1 MVICV
6 QLTVPPESSPELTA
20 FNAEHYP
27 DAPDENVRLTFT
39 ITDTCV
45 IKVTKDGAN
54 WIEIN
59 GPSAGNWSYPCT
71 LTDGTYNIC
80 ASVM

>member
-6 QLTVPPESSPELTA
+6 QLTVPPEPSPELTA
-20 FNAEHYP
+20 FGAEHYP

-39 ITDTCV
+39 VTDTCV
-45 IKVTKDGAN
+45 IKVTKNGASWLELN
-54 WIEIN
+54 MTGE
-59 GPSAGNWSYPCT
+59 GNWAWPCT
-71 LTDGTYNIC
+71 LTDGTYELC